1 MSKQPLGRGLS
12 ALIPEAAKK
21 QTTERIVSIPVIDI
35 SPSPYQPRI
44 QMNSESLEELS
55 ASIKE
60 KGVVQPIIVRSLG
73 NDKYEIIAGERRLR
87 ACKLAGLQEIPAV
100 IKEVSDVEAMEIAIT
115 ENIQREDLN
124 SIELARAY
132 SALMNQFNL
141 TQEQLAQ
148 AVGKS
153 RPAVANIIR
162 LLQLPYEVQENVLAG
177 KLSMGHARALLA
189 LENENLQITLCKK
202 IIELE
207 LSVRQTE
214 KMVQK
219 LLSQPKSNKTKK
231 VLNAE
236 ILAIEKRLQTLLA
249 TQVKIRQSSKKGKI
263 EIEFY
268 SADDL
273 ERITGILEAGSSR
286 KNNK

>member
-12 ALIPEAAKK
+12 ALIPESAKK
-21 QTTERIVSIPVIDI
+21 QSAERIVNISVDDI
-35 SPSPYQPRI
+35 SPNPYQPRI
-44 QMNSESLEELS
+44 QMNSELLEELS

-73 NDKYEIIAGERRLR
+73 NDKYELVAGERRLR
-87 ACKLAGLQEIPAV
+87 ACKLAGLQEIPAI

-124 SIELARAY
+124 SIELAKAY
-132 SALMNQFNL
+132 SALMTQFNL

-153 RPAVANIIR
+153 RPAVANILR

-189 LENENLQITLCKK
+189 LENESLQINLCKK
-202 IIELE
+202 IIEME

-214 KMVQK
+214 RMVQK
-219 LLSQPKSNKTKK
+219 LLSQPKSDKTKK
-231 VLNAE
+231 ILNAE
-236 ILAIEKRLQTLLA
+236 ITAVEKRLRTLLA
-249 TQVKIRQSSKKGKI
+249 TQVKIRQSGKKGKI

-268 SADDL
+268 STDDL
-273 ERITGILEAGSSR
+273 DRITKILEAGLSQ
-286 KNNK
+286 KIN

>member
-21 QTTERIVSIPVIDI
+21 QSAERIVSISVDDI
-35 SPSPYQPRI
+35 LPNPYQPRI
-44 QMNSESLEELS
+44 QMNSELLEELS

-73 NDKYEIIAGERRLR
+73 NDKYELVAGERRLR
-87 ACKLAGLQEIPAV
+87 ACKLAGLQEIPAI

-124 SIELARAY
+124 SIELAKAY
-132 SALMNQFNL
+132 SALMTQFNL

-153 RPAVANIIR
+153 RPAVANILR
-162 LLQLPYEVQENVLAG
+162 LLQLPYEVQENILAG

-189 LENENLQITLCKK
+189 LENESLQINLCKK
-202 IIELE
+202 IIEME

-214 KMVQK
+214 RMVQK
-219 LLSQPKSNKTKK
+219 LLSQPKSDKTKK
-231 VLNAE
+231 ILNAE
-236 ILAIEKRLQTLLA
+236 ITAVEKHLRTLLA
-249 TQVKIRQSSKKGKI
+249 TQVKIRQSGKKGKI

-273 ERITGILEAGSSR
+273 DRITKILEAGLSQ
-286 KNNK
+286 KIN

>member
-21 QTTERIVSIPVIDI
+21 QTAERIVSIPVADI

-87 ACKLAGLQEIPAV
+87 ACKLAGLQEIPAI

-219 LLSQPKSNKTKK
+219 LLSQPKSNKIKK
-231 VLNAE
+231 VLSAE
-236 ILAIEKRLQTLLA
+236 ISAIEKRLQTLLA

-268 SADDL
+268 TADDL
-273 ERITGILEAGSSR
+273 ERITGILEAGSLR
-286 KNNK
+286 KNN

>member
-12 ALIPEAAKK
+12 ALIPESAKK
-21 QTTERIVSIPVIDI
+21 QSAERIVNISVDDI
-35 SPSPYQPRI
+35 SPNPYQPRI
-44 QMNSESLEELS
+44 QMNSELLEELS

-73 NDKYEIIAGERRLR
+73 NDKYELVAGERRLR
-87 ACKLAGLQEIPAV
+87 ACKLAGLQEIPAI

-124 SIELARAY
+124 SIELAKAY
-132 SALMNQFNL
+132 SALMTQFNL

-153 RPAVANIIR
+153 RPAVANILR

-189 LENENLQITLCKK
+189 LENESLQINLCKK
-202 IIELE
+202 IIEME

-214 KMVQK
+214 RMVQK
-219 LLSQPKSNKTKK
+219 LLSQPKSDKTKK
-231 VLNAE
+231 ILNAE
-236 ILAIEKRLQTLLA
+236 ITAVEKRLRTLLA
-249 TQVKIRQSSKKGKI
+249 TQVKIRQSGKKGKI

-268 SADDL
+268 STDDL
-273 ERITGILEAGSSR
+273 DRITKILEAGLSQ
-286 KNNK
+286 KINQ

>member
-12 ALIPEAAKK
+12 ALIPEAAKR
-21 QTTERIVSIPVIDI
+21 QSAERIVNISVDDI
-35 SPSPYQPRI
+35 SPSPYQPRV
-44 QMNSESLEELS
+44 QMNSELLEELS

-87 ACKLAGLQEIPAV
+87 ACKLAGLKEIPA
-100 IKEVSDVEAMEIAIT
+100 IIREASDIEAMEIAIT

-124 SIELARAY
+124 SIELAKAY
-132 SALMNQFNL
+132 SALMTQFNL

-153 RPAVANIIR
+153 RSAVANIMR
-162 LLQLPYEVQENVLAG
+162 LLQLPYEVQENVLAN

-189 LENENLQITLCKK
+189 LENENLQMNLCRK
-202 IIELE
+202 IIEMG

-219 LLSQPKSNKTKK
+219 LLRQPKSNKTKK
-231 VLNAE
+231 ILNEE
-236 ILAIEKRLQTLLA
+236 ITAVEKRLRTLLA
-249 TQVKIRQSSKKGKI
+249 TQVKIRQSGKKGKI

-268 SADDL
+268 SVDDL
-273 ERITGILEAGSSR
+273 DRITKILEAGLLQ
-286 KNNK
+286 KIN

>member
-21 QTTERIVSIPVIDI
+21 QTAERIVSIPVTDI
-35 SPSPYQPRI
+35 SPSPYQPRV
-44 QMNSESLEELS
+44 QMNSELLEELS

-73 NDKYEIIAGERRLR
+73 NDKYEVVAGERRLR
-87 ACKLAGLQEIPAV
+87 ACKLAGLQEIPAI
-100 IKEVSDVEAMEIAIT
+100 IKEVNDVEAMEIAIT

-132 SALMNQFNL
+132 YALMNQFNL

-153 RPAVANIIR
+153 RSAVANIMR
-162 LLQLPYEVQENVLAG
+162 LLQLPQEIQENVLAG
-177 KLSMGHARALLA
+177 KITMGHARALLA
-189 LENENLQITLCKK
+189 LEKESLQISLCKK
-202 IIELE
+202 IIEME

-219 LLSQPKSNKTKK
+219 LLSQPKPNKTKK
-231 VLNAE
+231 LLNVE
-236 ILAIEKRLQTLLA
+236 MSAIENRLRTILA
-249 TQVKIRQSSKKGKI
+249 TQVKIRQSGKKGKI

-268 SADDL
+268 STDDL
-273 ERITGILEAGSSR
+273 DRITGILEAGLSQR
-286 KNNK
+286 GNQ